1 MANLKSN
8 YHKKRG
14 VDFMGFSP
22 FGGVFNDVMFT
33 IVPVIVVLGFILVF
47 GIIIFTV
54 IKGGIQ
60 WNKNNNSPVLTV
72 NATVVAKRMAVSR
85 QNHHHGNDM
94 SMHHNSSSAT
104 YFATFEVES
113 GDRMEV
119 NVPDKE
125 YGMLVEGDVG
135 KLTFQGTRFKGFE
148 RKREA

>member
-1 MANLKSN
+1 
-8 YHKKRG
+8 
-14 VDFMGFSP
+14 MGFSP
-22 FGGVFNDVMFT
+22 FGGGFNDVMFT

-94 SMHHNSSSAT
+94 SMHHNSSSTT

-125 YGMLVEGDVG
+125 SGMLVEGDVG